1 MAAARLGM
9 STDSKDV
16 PQTAQGG
23 ESITAQTSSSV
34 LEDTKKAV
42 TGRMPLTSERLVSS
56 KHLKGRM
63 SAAKITRMVEAISKT
78 RKELSEKKAR
88 EVFEREYE
96 LKREDLQSRPDE
108 AARQLW
114 DYGRTRQG
122 AEERIAGTE
131 ALVKSLKRKLLLP
144 AGTSARPMI
153 NIIGSV
159 RNGEQRSQSRGGN
172 SARHFTRTGC
182 ENRSSCPT
190 FPRRYLRL
198 KTRSW
203 LSPSDRQHLRL
214 PMRKPREKR
223 CQLGW
228 APHRSVAR
236 LRKLAG
242 HLRHGA
248 YWRSSWTSLK
258 LSGDGNFFL

>member
-1 MAAARLGM
+1 MKKTPERKKGMAAARLGM

-63 SAAKITRMVEAISKT
+63 SAAKITRMVKAISKT

-96 LKREDLQSRPDE
+96 LKREDLQIRPDE

-131 ALVKSLKRKLLLP
+131 ALVKELKAEAAAASRNQRETYDQYHRLCQEWRAEESKSRRKF
-144 AGTSARPMI
+144 SATFHQDW
-153 NIIGSV
+153 V
-159 RNGEQRSQSRGGN
+159 RE
-172 SARHFTRTGC
+172 
-182 ENRSSCPT
+182 P
-190 FPRRYLRL
+190 
-198 KTRSW
+198 
-203 LSPSDRQHLRL
+203 
-214 PMRKPREKR
+214 
-223 CQLGW
+223 
-228 APHRSVAR
+228 
-236 LRKLAG
+236 
-242 HLRHGA
+242 
-248 YWRSSWTSLK
+248 LK
-258 LSGDGNFFL
+258 LPDLPP